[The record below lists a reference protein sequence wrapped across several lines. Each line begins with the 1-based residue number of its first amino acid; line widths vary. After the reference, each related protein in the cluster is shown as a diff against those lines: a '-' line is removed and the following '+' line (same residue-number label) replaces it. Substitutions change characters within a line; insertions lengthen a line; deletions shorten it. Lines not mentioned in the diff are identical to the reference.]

1 MKNIFRKVAYLI
13 SLVKQGELKFLWS
26 GISKRIYSENVSYG
40 LKRDLNV
47 EIPTP
52 PSLLKL
58 SFRPYRDEDAPY
70 FELDKNNHG
79 ILDKQIDY
87 CFVATKDDVPVY
99 RVWIMDASQN
109 DKIKEFWGDSFPP
122 LKSNEALVENSFT
135 VPKYRGF
142 GIMPYAMKIIAEKG
156 LDFGVD
162 TVIIYTAIDHIVSL
176 RAGDYA
182 GYHPFN
188 LRKEKWFLFKRT
200 TSFQDEIPKELMAH
214 YKKVTQ
220 RKRRVKKSTK

>member
-1 MKNIFRKVAYLI
+1 MKNIFTKIGYLI
-13 SLVKQGELKFLWS
+13 SLIKQGELKFLWS
-26 GISKRIYSENVSYG
+26 GISKRLYSENLSYG
-40 LKRDLNV
+40 LKRDLNI

-58 SFRPYRDEDAPY
+58 SFRYCRDDDAPY
-70 FELDKNNHG
+70 FELDNNNHG
-79 ILDKQIDY
+79 LVDKQINY
-87 CFVATKDDVPVY
+87 CVVATKDDVPVY
-99 RVWIMDASQN
+99 RVWLMGASQN

-122 LKSNEALVENSFT
+122 LKANETLVENSYT
-135 VPKYRGF
+135 VPKFRGF
-142 GIMPYAMKIIAEKG
+142 GIMPYAMTKVAEKG
-156 LDFGVD
+156 KELGAD
-162 TVIIYTAIDHIVSL
+162 TAIIYTSTDHFVSL

-200 TSFQDEIPKELMAH
+200 TSFGDIPLELMEH

>member
-1 MKNIFRKVAYLI
+1 MKNILRKIVLVINLI
-13 SLVKQGELKFLWS
+13 KQGELKFLWS
-26 GISKRIYSENVSYG
+26 GISKRIYSENLSYG
-40 LKRDLNV
+40 LKRDLNI

-58 SFRPYRDEDAPY
+58 SFRYCRDDDAPY
-70 FELDKNNHG
+70 FELDKHNHG
-79 ILDKQIDY
+79 LVDKQINY
-87 CFVATKDDVPVY
+87 CVVATKDDVPVY
-99 RVWIMDASQN
+99 RVWLMGASQN

-122 LKSNEALVENSFT
+122 LNTNEALVENSFT
-135 VPKYRGF
+135 VPKFRGF
-142 GIMPYAMKIIAEKG
+142 GIMPYAMTKVAEKG
-156 LDFGVD
+156 KELGAD
-162 TVIIYTAIDHIVSL
+162 TAIVYTPTDHSVSL

-182 GYHPFN
+182 GYQPFN

-200 TSFQDEIPKELMAH
+200 TTFGDIPEDLMEH